1 MKAFKP
7 VKLALPVCA
16 GIVLMTAQF
25 GVSSVAYAASK
36 CPAATLADMKGV
48 PAGMYPQQYELEE
61 FNRLAACTLRFSAN
75 PAIAKLNKKIFGN
88 PKLPPLA
95 DRLPAEPL
103 VVTPYDSIGKYGG
116 TFDALSNATESG
128 TSDFMAV
135 RHVNLVRYSDD
146 LETIV
151 PNVAKGWEW
160 NDDFTQ
166 LTFFLRKGHK
176 WSDGAPFGAAD
187 VEFWYENLAID
198 TNVREKTKDYVLVGG
213 KPMTVDVID
222 EQTVRFNLPS
232 PKPGLLS
239 HFANHYA
246 QGFQP
251 KHFLGQWHPA
261 VNADADA
268 NAQKLGFENGYAA
281 IAAYYGSSDWMDT
294 PTPMLT
300 NSDKLANLPLH
311 AHPTLESH
319 IVIAES
325 TEGRHFV
332 ANPYFYMVDTAGNQ
346 LPYINEQDEVFVGNA
361 EVRLLKLMNG
371 EVSFKQQAL
380 NLDHAPVLLENQEK
394 SNFTMVLKPEVAMS
408 TFAFNVTSEDLEK
421 RKVFGNLKFRQAM
434 SVAINRDE
442 INEVVFFGTGTVQ
455 QYIGF
460 SPTPSFVDQKW
471 TQHYAQFDPKL
482 ANQLLDEIGLKD
494 VDGDGMRD
502 LLDGSPLVLN
512 LQVATQSMSIKQV
525 ELIGQHWAA
534 VGINNTVKEVT
545 TDEFRSAMSSNQL
558 DVTMY
563 LKGQPLAVILGISEL
578 FIPPYDNYFNQRT
591 AMLWGEYL
599 DSDGASGVKPPAWAY
614 EMIDDISAFQA
625 ATAGTAESNR
635 IGQKLVKN
643 MTENLLF
650 IGTVKS
656 ASPVYH
662 SNTLK
667 NFPEYK
673 TASYAY
679 YRSYPYRGPQWYI
692 DK

>member
-7 VKLALPVCA
+7 KLALPVCA

-25 GVSSVAYAASK
+25 GISSVALAASP
-36 CPAATLADMKGV
+36 CPTVTVADMKGV
-48 PAGMYPQQYELEE
+48 PAGMYPQQYELDE
-61 FNRLAACTLRFSAN
+61 FNRLANCTLIFSAN
-75 PAIAKLNKKIFGN
+75 PAIAKLNKQIIGN

-103 VVTPYDSIGKYGG
+103 VVAPYDSIGKYGG

-176 WSDGAPFGAAD
+176 WSDGAPFGAED

-198 TNVREKTKDYVLVGG
+198 TNVREKPKDYALVGG

-222 EQTVRFNLPS
+222 AQTVRFNLPS

-261 VNADADA
+261 VSPDADA
-268 NAQKLGFENGYAA
+268 KAQKLGFENGYAA

-300 NSDKLANLPLH
+300 NSDKLSVLP
-311 AHPTLESH
+311 AHTSPTLESH
-319 IVIAES
+319 IIIAES
-325 TEGRHFV
+325 TEGRHLV
-332 ANPYFYMVDTAGNQ
+332 ANPYFHMVDTAGKQ
-346 LPYINEQDEVFVGNA
+346 LPYINEQDELFVGES
-361 EVRLLKLMNG
+361 EVRLLKLVNG

-380 NLDHAPVLLENQEK
+380 NLDYAPLLLENQEK
-394 SNFTMVLKPEVAMS
+394 GNFTMQLKPEVAIP

-442 INEVVFFGTGTVQ
+442 INEVIFFGTGTPQ

-460 SPTPSFVDQKW
+460 SPTPSFVDKEW

-482 ANQLLDEIGLKD
+482 ANQLLDEIGMKD
-494 VDGDGMRD
+494 VDGDGMRE
-502 LLDGSPLVLN
+502 LPNGEPLVLN
-512 LQVATQSMSIKQV
+512 LQVATQAISIKQV
-525 ELIGQHWAA
+525 ELVGQHWGS

-563 LKGQPLAVILGISEL
+563 SKGQPLAVILGISEL

-591 AMLWGEYL
+591 AMLWAEYI

-614 EMIDDISAFQA
+614 EMIDDISAFQS
-625 ATAGTAESNR
+625 ATPGSAESNR
-635 IGQKLVKN
+635 LGQKLVKN
-643 MTENLLF
+643 LTEHLLF

-656 ASPVYH
+656 VSPVYH
-662 SNTLK
+662 HNTLK

-679 YRSYPYRGPQWYI
+679 YRSYPYRGHQWYF

>member
-1 MKAFKP
+1 MKSPNLKKRIHPLCTGIA
-7 VKLALPVCA
+7 LAVIQL
-16 GIVLMTAQF
+16 GISGAVLAADCPTAT
-25 GVSSVAYAASK
+25 VAE
-36 CPAATLADMKGV
+36 PKGV
-48 PAGMYPQQYELEE
+48 PAGQFPQQYELAE
-61 FNRLAACTLRFSAN
+61 FESLAKCKLSFKGN
-75 PAIAKLNKKIFGN
+75 PDAAALNKRIYGN
-88 PKLPPLA
+88 PKLPSLA
-95 DRLPAEPL
+95 ERLPEEPL
-103 VVTPYDSIGKYGG
+103 VVAPYDSIGKYGG
-116 TFDALSNATESG
+116 TFDMLSNATESG
-128 TSDFMAV
+128 TSDMMAV

-166 LTFFLRKGHK
+166 LTFFLRKGQK
-176 WSDGAPFGAAD
+176 WSDGAPFGAED

-198 TNVREKTKDYVLVGG
+198 TNVREKPKDYVLVGG
-213 KPMTVDVID
+213 KPMSVDVID
-222 EQTVRFNLPS
+222 AQTVRFNLPS

-261 VNADADA
+261 VSSDADA
-268 NAQKLGFENGYAA
+268 KAQALGFENGYAA

-300 NSDKLANLPLH
+300 NSDKLGVLPLH

-346 LPYINEQDEVFVGNA
+346 LPYINEQDELFINNA

-394 SNFTMVLKPEVAMS
+394 SNFTVVLKPEVAMS

-421 RKVFGNLKFRQAM
+421 RKVFGDLRFRQAM

-442 INEVVFFGTGTVQ
+442 INEVVFFGTGTTQ

-460 SPTPSFVDQKW
+460 SPTPSFVDEKW

-482 ANQLLDEIGLKD
+482 ANKLLKEMGMKD
-494 VDGDGMRD
+494 VDGDGFLD

-599 DSDGASGVKPPAWAY
+599 DSDGASGVKPPPYAY
-614 EMIDDISAFQA
+614 EMIEDISAFQA

-635 IGQKLVKN
+635 MGSKLVK
-643 MTENLLF
+643 T
-650 IGTVKS
+650 
-656 ASPVYH
+656 
-662 SNTLK
+662 
-667 NFPEYK
+667 
-673 TASYAY
+673 
-679 YRSYPYRGPQWYI
+679 
-692 DK
+692 

>member
-7 VKLALPVCA
+7 KLALPVCA

-25 GVSSVAYAASK
+25 GISSAALAASP
-36 CPAATLADMKGV
+36 CPTVTVADMKGV
-48 PAGMYPQQYELEE
+48 PAGMYPQQYELDE
-61 FNRLAACTLRFSAN
+61 FNRLANCTLIFSAN
-75 PAIAKLNKKIFGN
+75 PAIAKLNKQIIGN

-103 VVTPYDSIGKYGG
+103 VVAPYDSIGKYGG

-176 WSDGAPFGAAD
+176 WSDGAPFGAED

-198 TNVREKTKDYVLVGG
+198 TNVREKPKDYALVGG

-222 EQTVRFNLPS
+222 AQTVRFNLPS

-261 VNADADA
+261 VSPDADA
-268 NAQKLGFENGYAA
+268 KAQKLGFENGYAA

-300 NSDKLANLPLH
+300 NSDKLSVLP
-311 AHPTLESH
+311 AHTSPTLESH
-319 IVIAES
+319 IIIAES
-325 TEGRHFV
+325 TEGRHLV
-332 ANPYFYMVDTAGNQ
+332 ANPYFHMVDTAGKQ
-346 LPYINEQDEVFVGNA
+346 LPYINEQDELFVGES
-361 EVRLLKLMNG
+361 EVRLLKLVNG

-380 NLDHAPVLLENQEK
+380 NLDYAPLLLENQEK
-394 SNFTMVLKPEVAMS
+394 GNFTMQLKPEVAIP

-442 INEVVFFGTGTVQ
+442 INEVIFFGTGTPQ

-460 SPTPSFVDQKW
+460 SPTPSFVDKEW

-482 ANQLLDEIGLKD
+482 ANQLLDEIGMKD
-494 VDGDGMRD
+494 VDGDGMRE
-502 LLDGSPLVLN
+502 LPNGEPLVLN
-512 LQVATQSMSIKQV
+512 LQVATQAISIKQV
-525 ELIGQHWAA
+525 ELVGQHWGS

-563 LKGQPLAVILGISEL
+563 SKGQPLAVILGISEL

-591 AMLWGEYL
+591 AMLWAEYI

-614 EMIDDISAFQA
+614 EMIDDISAFQS
-625 ATAGTAESNR
+625 ATPGSAESNR
-635 IGQKLVKN
+635 LGQKLVKN
-643 MTENLLF
+643 LTEHLLF

-656 ASPVYH
+656 VSPVYH
-662 SNTLK
+662 HNTLK

-679 YRSYPYRGPQWYI
+679 YRSYPYRGHQWYF

>member
-1 MKAFKP
+1 MKAFKS

-16 GIVLMTAQF
+16 GVVLMTAQF
-25 GVSSVAYAASK
+25 GFTSVAYAAV
-36 CPAATLADMKGV
+36 CPAATVADMKGV
-48 PAGMYPQQYELEE
+48 PAGMYPQQFELAE
-61 FNRLAACTLRFSAN
+61 FQSLANCTMAFKGN
-75 PAIAKLNKKIFGN
+75 PDAAAMNKQIIGN
-88 PKLPPLA
+88 PKLPSTLA
-95 DRLPAEPL
+95 ERLPAEPL
-103 VVTPYDSIGKYGG
+103 VVAPYDSIGKYGG

-198 TNVREKTKDYVLVGG
+198 TNVREKPKDYALVGG

-251 KHFLGQWHPA
+251 KHFLGKFHPA
-261 VNADADA
+261 VNPDADKEA
-268 NAQKLGFENGYAA
+268 VKVGFVTGYEV

-300 NSDKLANLPLH
+300 NASKLDQLP
-311 AHPTLESH
+311 AHTTPTLESH
-319 IVIAES
+319 IIIAES
-325 TEGRHFV
+325 TEGRHLV
-332 ANPYFYMVDTAGNQ
+332 SNPYFYMVDTAGNQ
-346 LPYINEQDEVFVGNA
+346 LPYINEQDELFVGES

-380 NLDHAPVLLENQEK
+380 NLDHASLLLENQKK
-394 SNFTMVLKPEVAMS
+394 SNFTVELKPEVAMS

-421 RKVFGNLKFRQAM
+421 RKVFGDLKFRQAM

-442 INEVVFFGTGTVQ
+442 INEVVFFGTGTPQ

-460 SPTPSFVDQKW
+460 SPTPSFIGDEW
-471 TQHYAQFDPKL
+471 TQHYAQFDPML
-482 ANQLLDEIGLKD
+482 ANKLLDEMGLKD
-494 VDGDGMRD
+494 VDGDGMRE
-502 LLDGSPLVLN
+502 LLNGQPLVLN

-525 ELIGQHWAA
+525 ELIGQHWGA

-545 TDEFRSAMSSNQL
+545 TDEFRSAMSSNKL

-599 DSDGASGVKPPAWAY
+599 DSDGASGVKPPPYAY
-614 EMIDDISAFQA
+614 EMIEDISAFQG
-625 ATAGTAESNR
+625 ATAGTPESDR
-635 IGQKLVKN
+635 LGKRLVKN
-643 MTENLLF
+643 LTENLLF

-656 ASPVYH
+656 VSPVYH

-673 TASYAY
+673 TASYSY
-679 YRSYPYRGPQWYI
+679 YRSYPYRGPQWYF

>member
-1 MKAFKP
+1 MKITTLTSLASAGAAALLLTAVPLATVNAADCPAVTVAKDMGIKGQFP
-7 VKLALPVCA
+7 QQFELSEFEKLAGCKL
-16 GIVLMTAQF
+16 
-25 GVSSVAYAASK
+25 S
-36 CPAATLADMKGV
+36 
-48 PAGMYPQQYELEE
+48 
-61 FNRLAACTLRFSAN
+61 FNGN
-75 PAIAKLNKKIFGN
+75 PASDDLNSQIFGN
-88 PKLPPLA
+88 PKLPSLS
-95 DRLPAEPL
+95 DRIPSEPL
-103 VVTPYDSIGKYGG
+103 VVAPYDAIGQYGG

-128 TSDFMAV
+128 TSDFMAI

-160 NDDFTQ
+160 NEDFTQ

-198 TNVREKTKDYVLVGG
+198 TNVREKPKDYVLVGG
-213 KPMTVDVID
+213 EPMTVDVID
-222 EQTVRFNLPS
+222 AQTVRFNLPS

-261 VNADADA
+261 VNANADA
-268 NAQKLGFENGYAA
+268 NAKKLGFENGYAA
-281 IAAYYGSSDWMDT
+281 IAAFYGSSDWMDT
-294 PTPMLT
+294 ATPMLT
-300 NSDKLANLPLH
+300 NPDKLANLPAH

-319 IVIAES
+319 IVISES

-346 LPYINEQDEVFVGNA
+346 LPYINEQDEVFVAKA

-380 NLDHAPVLLENQEK
+380 NLDHAPLLLENQEK
-394 SNFTMVLKPEVAMS
+394 SNFTMELKPEVAMP
-408 TFAFNVTSEDLEK
+408 TFAFNVTSEDMEK

-434 SVAINRDE
+434 SVAIDRNE
-442 INEVVFFGTGTVQ
+442 INEAIFFGTGTVQ

-460 SPTPSFVDQKW
+460 SPTPSFVDEKW
-471 TQHYAQFDPKL
+471 TQHFAQFDPKL
-482 ANQLLDEIGLKD
+482 ANKLLDEIGMKD
-494 VDGDGMRD
+494 VDGDGMREMPN
-502 LLDGSPLVLN
+502 GQPLVLN
-512 LQVATQSMSIKQV
+512 LQVATQAISIKQV
-525 ELIGQHWAA
+525 ELVGQHWGA

-545 TDEFRSAMSSNQL
+545 TDEFRSAMTANQL

-563 LKGQPLAVILGISEL
+563 SKGQPLAVILGVSEL

-599 DSDGASGVKPPAWAY
+599 DSDGASGVKPPQYAY
-614 EMIDDISAFQA
+614 DMIEDISAFQA
-625 ATAGTAESNR
+625 ATAGTAESDR
-635 IGQKLVKN
+635 LGQKLVKT

-656 ASPVYH
+656 VSPVYH

-667 NFPEYK
+667 NFPDYK

-679 YRSYPYRGPQWYI
+679 YRSYPYRGPQWYFG
-692 DK
+692 K

>member
-1 MKAFKP
+1 MTSRKFTLLPLAGLALVALQVGTISEAAAAACPAVTVAKDMGIKGKFRQQFSLAEFE
-7 VKLALPVCA
+7 KLANCKL
-16 GIVLMTAQF
+16 T
-25 GVSSVAYAASK
+25 
-36 CPAATLADMKGV
+36 
-48 PAGMYPQQYELEE
+48 
-61 FNRLAACTLRFSAN
+61 FSEN
-75 PAIAKLNKKIFGN
+75 PDIGKLNDRIHGNAKL
-88 PKLPPLA
+88 PALA
-95 DRLPAEPL
+95 GRLPQEP
-103 VVTPYDSIGKYGG
+103 VVVAPYDSIGTYGG

-128 TSDFMAV
+128 TSDFMAI

-166 LTFFLRKGHK
+166 LTFFLRKGMK
-176 WSDGAPFGAAD
+176 WSDGAPFGAED

-198 TNVREKTKDYVLVGG
+198 TNVREKPKDYVLVGG

-222 EQTVRFNLPS
+222 AQTVRFNLPA

-261 VNADADA
+261 VNPDADA
-268 NAQKLGFENGYAA
+268 NAKKLGFENGYAA

-300 NSDKLANLPLH
+300 NPGGNLAALPAH

-319 IVIAES
+319 IVVAES

-346 LPYINEQDEVFVGNA
+346 LPYINEQDELYVGES
-361 EVRLLKLMNG
+361 EVRLLKLVNG
-371 EVSFKQQAL
+371 EVTYKAQAL
-380 NLDHAPVLLENQEK
+380 NLDYMPLLMENQEK
-394 SNFTMVLKPEVAMS
+394 GNFTMELKPEVAIP

-421 RKVFGNLKFRQAM
+421 RKVFGDLKFRQAM
-434 SVAINRDE
+434 SVAINREE
-442 INEVVFFGTGTVQ
+442 INEVVFFGTGTPQ

-460 SPTPSFVDQKW
+460 SPTPSFIDKKWDQY
-471 TQHYAQFDPKL
+471 YAQFDPKL
-482 ANQLLDEIGLKD
+482 ANKLLDEIGMKD
-494 VDGDGMRD
+494 VDGDGMRE
-502 LLDGSPLVLN
+502 LPNGQPLVLN
-512 LQVATQSMSIKQV
+512 LQVPTQAISIKQV
-525 ELIGQHWAA
+525 ELVGLHWAA

-545 TDEFRSAMSSNQL
+545 TDEFRSAMSANKL

-563 LKGQPLAVILGISEL
+563 SKSQPLAVILGVSEL
-578 FIPPYDNYFNQRT
+578 FIPPYDNYFNQKT
-591 AMLWGEYL
+591 AVLWGEYL
-599 DSDGASGVKPPAWAY
+599 DSDGATGVKPPPYAY
-614 EMIDDISAFQA
+614 EMMEDISAFQ
-625 ATAGTAESNR
+625 TEIAGSAESDR
-635 IGQKLVKN
+635 LGQKLVKTL
-643 MTENLLF
+643 TENLLF

-656 ASPVYH
+656 VSPIYH

-667 NFPEYK
+667 NFTEYK
-673 TASYAY
+673 TASYSY

-692 DK
+692 DE